1 MSLTSSGNLGIGTAT
16 PFRRVQI
23 IDADGVGGSLQIGP
37 VVAGSNSKLINFG
50 DGDFVHIGETG
61 LDDRLELKG
70 TSVYFN
76 TTRVGIGNTNP
87 TNLLMVGTARCD
99 GLSWI
104 NSSDRN
110 AKENLQPVS
119 AREVLA
125 KVTALPI
132 SRWTYKNSDGSTHL
146 GPMAQDFRSAF
157 ELGADN
163 TSIATVDADGVALA
177 AIQGLSEVVKE
188 KDAEIQALKQR
199 VERLEKLLTKRN

>member
-1 MSLTSSGNLGIGTAT
+1 
-16 PFRRVQI
+16 
-23 IDADGVGGSLQIGP
+23 
-37 VVAGSNSKLINFG
+37 
-50 DGDFVHIGETG
+50 
-61 LDDRLELKG
+61 
-70 TSVYFN
+70 
-76 TTRVGIGNTNP
+76 
-87 TNLLMVGTARCD
+87 MVGTARCD
-99 GLSWI
+99 GLNWI